1 MKFQK
6 FIIPAILIILVFTS
20 VVSMAFLNDWF
31 DFSKENSAL
40 VNNIDEVDISYLNSF
55 SQNAEENMTAI
66 SDMTISLVEPEELQK
81 PDFSDISYEQ
91 HMSIEAYILF
101 MLKHSPSADEISQIN
116 SILKSGTTIH
126 TLSQIY
132 DFYLTTNDD
141 FSIIA
146 KIAALEDQFW
156 GKHWIE
162 SAYNRITE
170 NSHGVLDKDDVE
182 QYAEVLEREDME
194 YANLLCRKGV
204 YTIHELLDKRVNGE
218 SWDSITDEV
227 CSAISDD
234 SSEGSALERNSKFQ
248 ALAESEL
255 TDTNVTTVYEISGYL
270 SKIEAS
276 LSADDI
282 TNDITQIK
290 TELKDKYNT
299 DLVSSVDS
307 IMKKLGLPRQYMTN
321 EEYTVYYET
330 NYNCAIE
337 NGLFPADIK
346 AFEQKGFSP
355 EEIAN
360 ASSGCEG
367 DVLCVLKNLKNQR
380 GLNSND

>member
-1 MKFQK
+1 MKSK
-6 FIIPAILIILVFTS
+6 KIIIPAILIILIFTS

-31 DFSKENSAL
+31 DFAKENSAL
-40 VNNIDEVDISYLNSF
+40 INNIDEVDISYLNSF

-66 SDMTISLVEPEELQK
+66 SDMTASFVAPQVSQK

-91 HMSIEAYILF
+91 HMSIEAYIVF

-126 TLSQIY
+126 TLSQVY

-146 KIAALEDQFW
+146 QIAALEDQFW

-182 QYAEVLEREDME
+182 HYAETLNREDME
-194 YANLLCRKGV
+194 YANLLSRKGV
-204 YTIHELLDKRVNGE
+204 YNVYELLDKRVNGE
-218 SWDSITDEV
+218 SWNGITDEIFNTV
-227 CSAISDD
+227 ADNSA
-234 SSEGSALERNSKFQ
+234 EGSALERNSKFK

-255 TDTNVTTVYEISGYL
+255 TNTNLTAVYEISGYL
-270 SKIEAS
+270 SKIDAS
-276 LSADDI
+276 LSVDDI
-282 TNDITQIK
+282 TNDITQIE

-299 DLVSSVDS
+299 DLVEAVGEV
-307 IMKKLGLPRQYMTN
+307 MQKLGIPRQYMTD
-321 EEYTVYYET
+321 EEYSVYYET

-337 NGLFPADIK
+337 NGLFPDDIK
-346 AFEQKGFSP
+346 AFEQKGFSL

-367 DVLCVLKNLKNQR
+367 DVFYVLKNLKNQR
-380 GLNSND
+380 EVEQ